1 MEEPQG
7 IVAERIVRELL
18 GSPISS
24 HANVNVNAGG
34 MGVWV
39 SSTCCIVMLACN
51 IFLAVLLMDH
61 SRQLSDLRDYLNVIY
76 RVAPHLK
83 PDQGLEKSP

>member
-34 MGVWV
+34 M
-39 SSTCCIVMLACN
+39 
-51 IFLAVLLMDH
+51 DH

-76 RVAPHLK
+76 QVAPHLK